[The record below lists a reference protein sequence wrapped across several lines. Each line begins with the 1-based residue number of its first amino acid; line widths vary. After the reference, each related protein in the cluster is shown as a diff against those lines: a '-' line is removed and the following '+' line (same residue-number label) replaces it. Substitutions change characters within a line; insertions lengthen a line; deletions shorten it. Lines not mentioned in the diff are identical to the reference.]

1 MKIEGLSL
9 DTILLDQPK
18 GTSPFIKNALLTNNK
33 GIVENEPGFSR
44 FNSSVPY
51 PIIGILPIDTS
62 FIVFS
67 TDDVDSEI
75 GIVDNAGTYTQVYN
89 NSNLSFGRSAPVDA
103 EYHRNFKD
111 ERIVA
116 WIDDINVPRIINV
129 DDTSGITDVNDLRLF
144 PFSNVPTASL
154 TIDELNGSLQTGNYQ
169 LVFRYS
175 NNDGTLT
182 NWFDVKR
189 PIFITDDL
197 QSNGFFAYDGSEG
210 GVTTSKSIDIDLSNV
225 DTRFD
230 NVIIGVIKTING
242 IVTAEQVNTIP
253 IDNTTISTT
262 YTGLEVITTLTLSEV
277 LTNTASF
284 TNAKAIGQLNNRLY
298 LGNLESEQE
307 FDYQPYA
314 NSITLQWESN
324 LHNTA
329 EFIVTQESNKLGD
342 STKGFMHGEVYA
354 FYIALIF
361 NDGSYSRAFHI
372 PGRAAEP
379 GETGVNTLVN
389 SGANVTGALVYQVED
404 TTINI
409 SGNTGDF
416 GFWQNVNETY
426 PNNSS
431 YDGSV
436 SGPNIAGQQVR
447 HHRFPT
453 IRKCKNSIYS
463 GNTTYGS
470 LQFDKLNINVANV
483 IIPPALTGR
492 VQGYQIFYAN
502 RTPNNS
508 TVLGQAPFQFAS
520 CDEEELETALGVQ
533 VNLHFSDTSS
543 TAPKRGAGL
552 NFGGGNRG
560 SENDHRLIPVKDFIR
575 FGAFDL
581 LLNKPSV
588 NPTYISNQLKY
599 SFSLDNLGSGN
610 IYQNVFNDGDL
621 TTSGIYGT
629 PEGMTVSLGDTDTRR
644 YYLWNMQEANPVT
657 AVIDNSFVRS
667 VSNGRYVPAN
677 VIDSSNN
684 IDNRESEETF
694 LLQLEN
700 GNSLDIDVEFTDGT
714 ANGSGSVSGNFTL
727 DTYLTNIQQIRE
739 DVYSSFESQELVATD
754 KIQTNPATTTLGD
767 IFGGDTNVSTN
778 SLYLSSPLDGDSFAD
793 LVFPDPTV
801 NITVGRKQIVY
812 YSGETVNNAGLRN
825 QIAGNT
831 QSIYWPK
838 TKNLYTTFN
847 DYDSRQNLVIGY
859 NSDYTKVNTLAAS
872 DITIFTQD
880 IEFASTFPHTITR
893 SAIAQTEEQSISWR
907 SFLAGERFV
916 QPRDKGEIINIQGVG
931 NERLLIHQRDSL
943 FITRDRTTIQGTE
956 TNATL
961 GAGDIFDLTPQE
973 IVPTNE
979 GFAGTQHRYSC
990 VLTKIGYCFVDANE
1004 GKVFVLNGSNL
1015 DEISKKGLRN
1025 FLRDN
1030 LSSSLA
1036 DNPFNG
1042 AGYTMAYDEEFNR
1055 LLLTINNSSNSF
1067 TASYS
1072 PELDRWVSYHEY
1084 IPNYMFST
1092 RNQRLYSVNNNGGIA
1107 INQGIFRHN
1116 IGDKG
1121 LYYNSEEASPTP
1133 FPLII
1138 DLVFNSQVE
1147 QNKLYQSLEWVTESV
1162 TPANVYDFN
1171 DTFDFI
1177 TISTNYKTTNRI
1189 ELERLVNIFSTNE
1202 ANMRNNETTWSFN
1215 EIRNVASGN
1224 VQIRRD
1230 FFNDFDVNPLAVS
1243 APLDWYQK
1251 TKFIDKFIV
1260 CRLEYSNLNNNKFY
1274 FIENLA
1280 NFKPSFRS

>member
-1 MKIEGLSL
+1 MKIEGLNL
-9 DTILLDQPK
+9 DTILIDQPK

-44 FNSSVPY
+44 INNTVPY
-51 PIIGILPIDTS
+51 PIIGVLPIDTS
-62 FIVFS
+62 YVVFS

-75 GIVDNAGTYTQVYN
+75 GVVDNAGIYTQVYN
-89 NSNLSFGRSAPVDA
+89 NTALDFDRNTPIDA
-103 EYHRNFKD
+103 EYHRNFKN

-116 WIDDINVPRIINV
+116 WVDNTNVPRIINI
-129 DDTSGITDVNDLRLF
+129 DDTTGVTDINDLRLF
-144 PFSNVPTASL
+144 PFSNIPIAEL

-175 NNDGTLT
+175 NNDGTIT
-182 NWFDVKR
+182 NWFDIQR

-197 QSNGFFAYDGSEG
+197 ISNGFFAYDGSEG
-210 GVTTSKSIDIDLSNV
+210 GVGTSKSIDITLTNI

-230 NVIIGVIKTING
+230 NLIIGVIRTING
-242 IVTAEQVNTIP
+242 IITAEQVNTIA
-253 IDNTTISTT
+253 INTTTINTT
-262 YTGLEVITTLTLSEV
+262 YTGLETTTILALSEV

-284 TNAKAIGQLNNRLY
+284 SNAKAIGQLNNRLY
-298 LGNLESEQE
+298 LGNLESEAE
-307 FDYQPYA
+307 FDFQPYA

-329 EFIVTQESNKLGD
+329 EFVVTQESNKLGD
-342 STKGFMHGEVYA
+342 ASKGFMHGEVYA

-372 PGRAAEP
+372 PGRAPGA
-379 GETGVNTLVN
+379 GETDINTLVN
-389 SGANVTGALVYQVED
+389 AGANVTGALVYQVED

-409 SGNTGDF
+409 VGNVGDF

-431 YDGSV
+431 FDGSV
-436 SGPNIAGQQVR
+436 AGPNISGQQVR

-453 IRKCKNSIYS
+453 IRKCKNDIYS
-463 GNTTYGS
+463 ANTTYGS
-470 LQFDKLNINVANV
+470 TQFDKLNINVANV
-483 IIPPALTGR
+483 VIPAGLIDR

-520 CDEEELETALGVQ
+520 CDETELEAALGVP
-533 VNLHFSDTSS
+533 VNLHFSDISS

-552 NFGGGNRG
+552 NFGGGNRDT
-560 SENDHRLIPVKDFIR
+560 ENDHRLIPVKDFIR

-588 NPTYISNQLKY
+588 NPTYISNQLK
-599 SFSLDNLGSGN
+599 FEFELDDTGGGN
-610 IYQNVFNDGDL
+610 IYQNLFTDGNL
-621 TTSGIYGT
+621 ESSGNYGT
-629 PEGMTVSLGDTDTRR
+629 PEGGPANLGETDIRR
-644 YYLWNMQEANPVT
+644 YYLWNMQTSNPVT

-667 VSNGRYVPAN
+667 VSNGIYVPAN
-677 VIDSSNN
+677 VIDASNN

-700 GNSLDIDVEFTDGT
+700 GNSLDIDIEFTDGV
-714 ANGSGSVSGNFTL
+714 ANGSGSVSGFFRLN
-727 DTYLTNIQQIRE
+727 TYLTNIQQIRE
-739 DVYSSFESQELVATD
+739 DVYSSFELQDLVATD
-754 KIQTNPATTTLGD
+754 KIQIVPSTTSLSDIHGGD
-767 IFGGDTNVSTN
+767 INVSVN

-793 LVFPDPTV
+793 VIDADPTI

-812 YSGETVNNAGLRN
+812 YSAETVNNGGLRN
-825 QIAGNT
+825 QIAGDT
-831 QSIYWPK
+831 QAIYWPK

-847 DYDSRQNLVIGY
+847 DYDSKQNLVIGY

-872 DITIFTQD
+872 DINIFTQD
-880 IEFASTFPHTITR
+880 IEFASLFPHTITR
-893 SAIAQTEEQSISWR
+893 SAVAQSEEQNISWR

-916 QPRDKGEIINIQGVG
+916 QPRDKGEIVNIQGVG

-990 VLTKIGYCFVDANE
+990 ILTKIGYCFVDANE

-1030 LSSSLA
+1030 LSSTLG

-1042 AGYTMAYDEEFNR
+1042 VGYTMVYDEEFNR
-1055 LLLTINNSSNSF
+1055 LLLAINNGSSSF

-1072 PELDRWVSYHEY
+1072 PELGRWVSYHDY
-1084 IPNYMFST
+1084 VPNYLFST
-1092 RNQRLYSVNNNGGIA
+1092 RNQRVYSINNNGGVA

-1121 LYYNSEEASPTP
+1121 LYYNSEEVSPTP
-1133 FPLII
+1133 FPFIV

-1147 QNKLYQSLEWVTESV
+1147 TNKLFQSIEWVTESV
-1162 TPANVYDFN
+1162 TPANAHDFN

-1189 ELERLVNIFSTNE
+1189 ELERLVNIFATNE
-1202 ANMRNNETTWSFN
+1202 ANIRNNETTWSFN
-1215 EIRNVASGN
+1215 NIRNVAIGGI
-1224 VQIRRD
+1224 QIRRD
-1230 FFNDFDVNPLAVS
+1230 FFNDFDINPSAVT

-1251 TKFIDKFIV
+1251 TKFIDKFII